1 MPNWVKDAGTVTAL
15 GVTGL
20 GVAVAVV
27 VIAFVLV
34 SVASIW
40 MGAERR
46 TAALEALDR
55 LLQLVTALRGMGR
68 RPDPPPPPPPP
79 AVEAS

>member
-1 MPNWVKDAGTVTAL
+1 MPNWLKDAGTVTAL

-20 GVAVAVV
+20 GIAVAVV

-34 SVASIW
+34 SVGSIW

-46 TAALEALDR
+46 KAALDALDR
-55 LLQLVTALRGMGR
+55 LLQLAAALRGLGGR
-68 RPDPPPPPPPP
+68 PEP
-79 AVEAS
+79 APAPQTVDGA